1 MSIIKQKITYSN
13 TSILQE
19 SLNNPDIN
27 RPILELLDNS
37 IDSAE
42 EYYNPATNA
51 YSKEIEIQIS
61 KTKLKSR
68 HGIITIKD
76 NCSGFKKD
84 FNKPFVIFKSEKRND
99 PKTNGMYGSGMFS
112 FFSICN
118 NLKVK
123 TKTERSDY
131 FYSFNINKKIFTDT
145 QKSGP

>member
-1 MSIIKQKITYSN
+1 MSTINQKIIYSP

-19 SLNNPDIN
+19 SLNNPDLN
-27 RPILELLDNS
+27 RPILEFIDNS
-37 IDSAE
+37 LDSAE
-42 EYYNPATNA
+42 DYFDHASNS
-51 YSKEIEIQIS
+51 YSKPIEIRIS

-68 HGIITIKD
+68 SGNITIQD

-84 FNKPFVIFKSEKRND
+84 FNKPFVIFKSDKRND

-123 TKTERSDY
+123 TKTEKSNY
-131 FYSFNINKKIFTDT
+131 YYSFDINKKIFKDS
-145 QKSGP
+145 QKGGP